1 MSTQGKRVA
10 TEEAEVQTRVQGS
23 GKGEIAASKAFLPI
37 QATSPVKMRKH
48 GHGPG
53 HPLRLA
59 ANAGTAMPQDAKA
72 EPMMPTKAKMIC
84 VGPAGSI
91 GVEWTP
97 TEEWVE
103 CGGAE
108 QIAS

>member
-1 MSTQGKRVA
+1 
-10 TEEAEVQTRVQGS
+10 
-23 GKGEIAASKAFLPI
+23 
-37 QATSPVKMRKH
+37 MRKH

-91 GVEWTP
+91 GVEWKMRGR
-97 TEEWVE
+97 E
-103 CGGAE
+103 
-108 QIAS
+108 ASILSIQSPGMPMPNEDDVHQRVQ